1 MTRRQIRPSRKRV
14 TAITINRLIFGFI
27 SQGVDCL
34 TRELGGGLLDS
45 LDAAGAEGGVLVVR
59 ADGGFPAPAA
69 FAFFTLGIG
78 HGDLQFLTFAR
89 FELKFL
95 DVD

>member
-34 TRELGGGLLDS
+34 PRELGGGLVDG
-45 LDAAGAEGGVLVVR
+45 LDAAGAEGGVIVV
-59 ADGGFPAPAA
+59 
-69 FAFFTLGIG
+69 
-78 HGDLQFLTFAR
+78 
-89 FELKFL
+89 
-95 DVD
+95 

>member
-1 MTRRQIRPSRKRV
+1 M
-14 TAITINRLIFGFI
+14 
-27 SQGVDCL
+27 VD
-34 TRELGGGLLDS
+34 G

-78 HGDLQFLTFAR
+78 HGDLQFLAFAR
-89 FELKFL
+89 LELKFR